1 MSHGIRFASSLVIAT
16 LAPLAAHAGDVT
28 LSDVSLTARATF
40 SSQRVMP
47 ELSDFDTKTAPAN
60 ELLQAAQA
68 LVKEGLPFPNVPN
81 SQNSG
86 FASSAATVG
95 GVFGV
100 GVNGLH
106 FENSRHRTATLH
118 RGRGRRP

>member
-47 ELSDFDTKTAPAN
+47 ELSDFDTKTAPAD
-60 ELLQAAQA
+60 ELPSSGASAGQ
-68 LVKEGLPFPNVPN
+68 GGPSLPQSCPTARTPD
-81 SQNSG
+81 SRPRRRR
-86 FASSAATVG
+86 SAAC
-95 GVFGV
+95 
-100 GVNGLH
+100 
-106 FENSRHRTATLH
+106 SASA
-118 RGRGRRP
+118 